1 MLIVF
6 VFVGVTGCA
15 HNARGVRN
23 QLLYSLMS
31 DLFLLTKEEASYKE
45 LFSYTSIRRMHKQ
58 PTDVREPKLPL
69 FNKSSVVFHP
79 VSPKESLVT

>member
-1 MLIVF
+1 
-6 VFVGVTGCA
+6 
-15 HNARGVRN
+15 
-23 QLLYSLMS
+23 MS
-31 DLFLLTKEEASYKE
+31 DLFLLAKEEASYKE

-58 PTDVREPKLPL
+58 PTDVQEPADVREPKLPL